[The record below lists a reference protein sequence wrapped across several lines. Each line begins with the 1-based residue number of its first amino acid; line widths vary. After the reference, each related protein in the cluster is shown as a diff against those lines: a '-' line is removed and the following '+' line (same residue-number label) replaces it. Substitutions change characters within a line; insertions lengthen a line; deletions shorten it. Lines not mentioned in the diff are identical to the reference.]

1 MVLAGHD
8 LKHYLTPKFEESDLI
23 LSTSRALGSIHC
35 ARVHYIWSGVLL
47 GRMNEFPLDVV
58 TLFTMDAITDSD
70 FPVDGVQRLRQSKK
84 FLLPKYDFD
93 FEQYIR
99 LFDVNKIHSYLREL
113 RMSLGFVKFYI
124 K

>member
-1 MVLAGHD
+1 
-8 LKHYLTPKFEESDLI
+8 
-23 LSTSRALGSIHC
+23 
-35 ARVHYIWSGVLL
+35 
-47 GRMNEFPLDVV
+47 MNEFPLDVV

-99 LFDVNKIHSYLREL
+99 LFDVNKIHFLPSGAQNV
-113 RMSLGFVKFYI
+113 LGVCQI
-124 K
+124 LH